1 MGENQRGQYK
11 NPVRAA
17 DLARLRAVAGQG
29 PVLILTHDNPDPDA
43 LASGKALATLF
54 RVAWNIPADLRFS
67 GLVARAENKAMLNFL
82 TPEWQPVESL
92 PDLREYSAVA
102 LVDTQLMAGNNRLP
116 GDFLP
121 QIVIDH
127 HPPKGELLDKVPFVD
142 IRPEVG
148 ATVSLIYQYLEL
160 AQIVPDSILATA
172 IFYGIQT
179 DTRSL
184 SRGDYLA
191 DRVVYLR
198 ALDLMD
204 LQLLANIEQ
213 ARLPRGYFRA
223 YSNGMQAARIFG
235 SVAIAYQ
242 GEMHSPDFGAEMA
255 DLLIRL
261 EGMRAVLCF
270 GFHND
275 VMYLSMR
282 TVLPQDDAGL
292 LIQRVVRRPGSAGGH
307 GMSAGGQIPLARRDP
322 GEVAAQVQQRFLRVM
337 DEKGEGEPLLI

>member
-1 MGENQRGQYK
+1 MEENQRSRFK
-11 NPVRAA
+11 NPVRAR
-17 DLARLRAVAGQG
+17 DLARLRGVIGQG

-54 RVAWNIPADLRFS
+54 RAAWNIPADLRFS

-82 TPEWQPVESL
+82 TPEWQAVEIL
-92 PDLREYSAVA
+92 PDLQEYSAVA
-102 LVDTQLMAGNNRLP
+102 LVDTQPSVGNNRLP
-116 GDFLP
+116 RDVWP

-127 HPPKGELLDKVPFVD
+127 HPPVGESLDKVPFVD
-142 IRPEVG
+142 IRPDVG
-148 ATVSLIYQYLEL
+148 ATVSLVFLYLDA
-160 AQIVPDSILATA
+160 AQIVPDPVLSTA

-184 SRGDYLA
+184 SRGDSLA
-191 DRVVYLR
+191 DRVIYQR
-198 ALDLMD
+198 MLDLLD
-204 LQLLANIEQ
+204 LQLLAGVEQ
-213 ARLPRGYFRA
+213 ARLPRDYFRA
-223 YSNGMQAARIFG
+223 YSKGMQAAQIFG
-235 SVAIAYQ
+235 SVAVAYH
-242 GEMHSPDFGAEMA
+242 GEMHRPDFGAEMA

-282 TVLPQDDAGL
+282 TVLPQDDAGQ

-322 GEVAAQVQQRFLRVM
+322 GEVAAQVQQRFLQVM